1 MALTKDERRA
11 LELARDAIANRRDAY
26 ICHAL
31 EYGIAPVHPELK
43 PACFRLLR
51 YITAAFGIEPGN
63 EGFELRDWQ
72 KQNGLGGRDWDQ
84 QRADRLAWIDWM
96 LGKPLPG
103 EAVKLEWRE
112 KSDECEESEYC
123 GRRFLLTWADWN
135 SRYVVTEPDAAYH
148 VIAELPMN
156 RRDEVDAAIVAHVWP
171 EA

>member
-11 LELARDAIANRRDAY
+11 LEYARKGIKEQGREY
-26 ICHAL
+26 ICVLIEEACDR
-31 EYGIAPVHPELK
+31 GICSEEEST
-43 PACFRLLR
+43 RLRTHIAKLL
-51 YITAAFGIEPGN
+51 YPKASLSGWHLFKN
-63 EGFELRDWQ
+63 W
-72 KQNGLGGRDWDQ
+72 NGRDRDQ
-84 QRADRLAWIDWM
+84 RRADRLAWIDWM

-112 KSDECEESEYC
+112 KSDECEEAEYC

>member
-11 LELARDAIANRRDAY
+11 LELARESIATGESKFVCNALKKVAKNNLVLRCAEKALLAY
-26 ICHAL
+26 IDQAL
-31 EYGIAPVHPELK
+31 GDCFTLLIWQDRNGLLK
-43 PACFRLLR
+43 GAND
-51 YITAAFGIEPGN
+51 E
-63 EGFELRDWQ
+63 ELRP
-72 KQNGLGGRDWDQ
+72 
-84 QRADRLAWIDWM
+84 DRLAWIDWM

-112 KSDECEESEYC
+112 KSDECEEAEYC

-171 EA
+171 AS

>member
-11 LELARDAIANRRDAY
+11 LQLVRDGIANNREAY

-31 EYGIAPVHPELK
+31 EYGIAPAHPELK
-43 PACFRLLR
+43 PACFRLLG

-96 LGKPLPG
+96 LGKPLAG
-103 EAVKLEWRE
+103 EVVKLEWSSRSLC
-112 KSDECEESEYC
+112 KDEAEYC
-123 GRRFLLTWADWN
+123 GRIFVCYYADG
-135 SRYVVTEPDAAYH
+135 RLFVDETTEGRNKYIGEFTSIEQA
-148 VIAELPMN
+148 
-156 RRDEVDAAIVAHVWP
+156 DAAIVAHVWP

>member
-11 LELARDAIANRRDAY
+11 LELARERIRSGLNYY
-26 ICHAL
+26 ICPAL
-31 EYGIAPVHPELK
+31 SFVAYAHPELSEGVM
-43 PACFRLLR
+43 RLCS
-51 YITAAFGIEPGN
+51 YIKEA
-63 EGFELRDWQ
+63 
-72 KQNGLGGRDWDQ
+72 LGGRRSDGCTPTLEGWRYDNCMPEQ
-84 QRADRLAWIDWM
+84 LHEKDRADRLAWIDWM

-103 EAVKLEWRE
+103 ESVKLEWRE
-112 KSDECEESEYC
+112 KSDECEEAEYC

-135 SRYVVTEPDAAYH
+135 SRYVVTEPDAGYH